1 MKKKVLKILL
11 NMMKN
16 TVKIMTILWGINLV
30 LLLPTAFFL
39 ILLEKISDKNV
50 ILFLTSAYSLIP
62 LFLYYIV
69 ALKFVHSQ
77 NLKSIILSLTFVFI
91 IWVGLFFMPKTDA
104 TTLLVYPFI
113 PIVIAADNI
122 WGVSQSVSFLLSML
136 ISLILIICGTMR
148 TKTKGD

>member
-1 MKKKVLKILL
+1 MI
-11 NMMKN
+11 KN

-39 ILLEKISDKNV
+39 ILLEKISDTNV
-50 ILFLTSAYSLIP
+50 KVMLFLTLAYSLIP
-62 LFLYYIV
+62 LILYYIA

-91 IWVGLFFMPKTDA
+91 IWVGLFFTPKTDA

-136 ISLILIICGTMR
+136 ISLISIICGTMR
-148 TKTKGD
+148 TKTKGDVPFLSPFD